1 MSNQD
6 IEAAWNYHEAT
17 KLAYINLRTKPPLYK
32 SYPSLPVVDL
42 PSDLP
47 PIDVPASEA
56 VAMGGSGPRAG
67 EGATSTALD
76 LTALAQILFFSAGLV
91 HKLVLPVAG
100 EVHYRAASSAG
111 ALYPIEVYL
120 VCRDLPGLDAGV
132 YHFSPADFTLAQL
145 RAGDF
150 RAELTAAAGENQDVG
165 SAPATL
171 VFTANFWRSAWKYR
185 ARGYRYCFWDCG
197 TILANLLAVC
207 SGLGLPAQVVAG
219 FVDQR
224 VDRLVG
230 IQSDEEASVCLVAIG
245 AGSQAQPPPPSG
257 RITPQVIPSTGGGS
271 EKIAYP
277 EADRL
282 HTASCLVSGTE
293 VTAWRQQGG
302 APDAFRKSQAPP
314 GGSARSPHPFTGEI
328 GGEIGTGEI
337 PLDQVIRSRGSTR
350 RFARQAISRTQL
362 ERVLHSSTAGVPWDF
377 LGTPGASLV
386 DTYLIVNAVDGVPS
400 GAYYLN
406 RATRGLDLLRE
417 GAFRQEAGHLCFE
430 QALGADASAIAY
442 FMADLGKILP
452 LYGNRGYRTAQLEA
466 GVVGGNMY
474 LCAHSLG
481 LGATGMTFYDDEVTE
496 FFSPHAAGKSL
507 MFLVALGVTAELNR
521 VRPFRS
527 RIGVLLDSLAR
538 GAGSPMPTNQE

>member
-1 MSNQD
+1 M
-6 IEAAWNYHEAT
+6 
-17 KLAYINLRTKPPLYK
+17 
-32 SYPSLPVVDL
+32 
-42 PSDLP
+42 
-47 PIDVPASEA
+47 
-56 VAMGGSGPRAG
+56 
-67 EGATSTALD
+67 
-76 LTALAQILFFSAGLV
+76 
-91 HKLVLPVAG
+91 
-100 EVHYRAASSAG
+100 
-111 ALYPIEVYL
+111 
-120 VCRDLPGLDAGV
+120 
-132 YHFSPADFTLAQL
+132 
-145 RAGDF
+145 
-150 RAELTAAAGENQDVG
+150 
-165 SAPATL
+165 
-171 VFTANFWRSAWKYR
+171 
-185 ARGYRYCFWDCG
+185 
-197 TILANLLAVC
+197 
-207 SGLGLPAQVVAG
+207 
-219 FVDQR
+219 
-224 VDRLVG
+224 
-230 IQSDEEASVCLVAIG
+230 
-245 AGSQAQPPPPSG
+245 
-257 RITPQVIPSTGGGS
+257 
-271 EKIAYP
+271 
-277 EADRL
+277 
-282 HTASCLVSGTE
+282 
-293 VTAWRQQGG
+293 
-302 APDAFRKSQAPP
+302 
-314 GGSARSPHPFTGEI
+314 
-328 GGEIGTGEI
+328 
-337 PLDQVIRSRGSTR
+337 DQVIRSRGSTR

-452 LYGNRGYRTAQLEA
+452 RYGNRGYRTAQLEA